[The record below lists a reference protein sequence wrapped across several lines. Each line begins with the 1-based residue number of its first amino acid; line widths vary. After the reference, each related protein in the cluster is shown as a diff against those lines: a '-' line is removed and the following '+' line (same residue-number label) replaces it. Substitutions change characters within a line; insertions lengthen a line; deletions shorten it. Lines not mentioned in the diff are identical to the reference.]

1 MAIEKT
7 GACADEVIGS
17 SWPTEN
23 EDAYTAYATALL
35 NNAATAQKYAQA
47 KQSEH
52 DYALTEASGQALDAI
67 AKAAG
72 IDAAKHRGSA
82 EYFAKA
88 AGWAKYAATAIK
100 AAKIA
105 MNEAAA
111 AHEPVHAMP
120 TISATAASKGG
131 KGATQ
136 KVKDADLQE
145 KQDLVADAKG
155 SMDSAVQAADR
166 AVAAGDAIPTPF
178 GGIPAIPEDA
188 NGSKTGTDWGG
199 ADTGLPADFPGASVP
214 GGGVPAAGA
223 GGGGETAAAPAT
235 PLPASVFA
243 APAAPP
249 AAGGDPA
256 SALGASPAASPV
268 ASAGEG
274 ATGAAGMGG
283 SPMGGMPTGMGQM
296 PMQPPQMPQMPQ
308 GGAGAGGGLGEVA
321 KPAADAI
328 TKLAGKDGGAGGGV
342 PLTEQT
348 LDKLLA
354 AQGGEGGAGGD
365 QLAPSDDASS
375 DGKPGD
381 GKGDHLGDGDH
392 PPKKESAGTHDQVTG
407 VRAPTDPY
415 SASNTNP
422 ALNNPAASASHGG
435 APSPAAPV
443 VTAPPV
449 AVSAPMTEL
458 SADENVPGAPVQHA
472 AAQVQPPTVENAGLH
487 THTAAAG
494 ITGPGGAN
502 PASPP
507 APPAA
512 GGALGPY
519 QALTPAPVSPPSM
532 GGGMPMMPPMSP
544 GAGTGMG
551 GGGAAMI
558 AAVPAAAG
566 GAAVVGHRAGKGDD
580 AAASD
585 APLERILSLP
595 AEHAVAD
602 QHLAGLVTHFEKHQW
617 AATPIAVGV
626 FCTEPAVGGQ
636 RLYRYVVATADGLS
650 HIPLG
655 VSVPA
660 GLTLP
665 NQFAVRPSFVS
676 DWSGNAH
683 PGAKLA
689 ALSRDYGERV
699 GRLVYL
705 VSNDATAAA
714 HPARADGVTEAVQT
728 GPETA
733 ALVATRRASAAT
745 CPRTELAARSS
756 TPNADAIVD
765 VLHQLGLAWGFH
777 DATVDDF
784 TEARA
789 FVWAHRWGRSRD
801 CSPEYP
807 AVWATYLYVEGLVAA
822 QQGRM
827 ADAAYSATALQSVL
841 PYQWAERV
849 S

>member
-17 SWPTEN
+17 AWPTEN
-23 EDAYTAYATALL
+23 EDLYAAAALAYLDKASK
-35 NNAATAQKYAQA
+35 AQQAAQA
-47 KQSEH
+47 SKQGQQYQQSE
-52 DYALTEASGQALDAI
+52 TSSQSLDALGDL
-67 AKAAG
+67 AG
-72 IDAAKHRGSA
+72 LHFSQHMQHA
-82 EYFAKA
+82 EDFAKA
-88 AGWAKYAATAIK
+88 AGWLKYMASAIK

-105 MNEAAA
+105 MNEAASSHQA
-111 AHEPVHAMP
+111 IHDMH
-120 TISATAASKGG
+120 TISATAAAKGG

-136 KVKDADLQE
+136 AAKDADLERAQN
-145 KQDLVADAKG
+145 LVADAKG
-155 SMDSAVQAADR
+155 SMDSALDAGER
-166 AVAAGDAIPTPF
+166 AVAADSIPTPF
-178 GGIPAIPEDA
+178 GGTPAIPEDGHGT
-188 NGSKTGTDWGG
+188 NTGTDVGV
-199 ADTGLPADFPGASVP
+199 GLPSDSPRVSAPST
-214 GGGVPAAGA
+214 AGA
-223 GGGGETAAAPAT
+223 GASGGGAPVAGASGGGEAAAAPAT
-235 PLPASVFA
+235 PLPASAFA

-249 AAGGDPA
+249 AGLGGDPA
-256 SALGASPAASPV
+256 SAALGSSPA

-274 ATGAAGMGG
+274 AAGAGMGG
-283 SPMGGMPTGMGQM
+283 SPMGGSPMGMGM
-296 PMQPPQMPQMPQ
+296 PMQPPQMPQ
-308 GGAGAGGGLGEVA
+308 GGGAGGGLGEVA

-328 TKLAGKDGGAGGGV
+328 TKLAGKDGGSGGV
-342 PLTEQT
+342 PVSEQT

-354 AQGGEGGAGGD
+354 AQGGEGGAGGGH
-365 QLAPSDDASS
+365 QAPTDDGAD
-375 DGKPGD
+375 DGKSGD
-381 GKGDHLGDGDH
+381 GKGDHLDGD
-392 PPKKESAGTHDQVTG
+392 PKKGATAGTHDQVTG
-407 VRAPTDPY
+407 VRPPTDPY
-415 SASNTNP
+415 SPSNTNP
-422 ALNNPAASASHGG
+422 ALNNPAASHGG

-458 SADENVPGAPVQHA
+458 SADENVPAAPVQHA
-472 AAQVQPPTVENAGLH
+472 SAQVQPTTVDNAGLH

-502 PASPP
+502 PASPSAP
-507 APPAA
+507 AAA

-519 QALTPAPVSPPSM
+519 QAFTPGPVPPPSM

-566 GAAVVGHRAGKGDD
+566 TAAAVSHRAGKGDD

-585 APLERILSLP
+585 APLERILALP
-595 AEHAVAD
+595 PEHAAAD

-617 AATPIAVGV
+617 SATPIAVAV
-626 FCTEPAVGGQ
+626 FCTDPVVSGQ

-660 GLTLP
+660 GVTPLDRV
-665 NQFAVRPSFVS
+665 AVRPSFVS

-689 ALSRDYGERV
+689 ALSRDYGEQV
-699 GRLVYL
+699 GQLVYL
-705 VSNDATAAA
+705 VSNDATATA
-714 HPARADGVTEAVQT
+714 HPARADGVTETVQT
-728 GPETA
+728 SPETA
-733 ALVATRRASAAT
+733 ALIATRRASAAT
-745 CPRTELAARSS
+745 CPRTELAARPS
-756 TPNADAIVD
+756 TPNADTIVD
-765 VLHQLGLAWGFH
+765 VLHQLGSAWGFH

-801 CSPEYP
+801 RHPDYP

-827 ADAAYSATALQSVL
+827 TDAAYSATALQAVR
-841 PYQWAERV
+841 PYEWAERV
-849 S
+849 G